1 MVKVI
6 LDIYPVMR
14 AESEAERAALR
25 PLGRNSA
32 RYQETLLGTFDL
44 VQAADD
50 LGLWGVAT
58 IEHHFHS
65 EGYEVSPSPGVLNAY
80 WAAITKQI
88 RVGQLGYVM
97 SAQNPIRVAE
107 ETAILDHM
115 CQGRFFVGFA
125 RGYQDRWTN
134 VIGQHLG
141 TRATHSDGTADD
153 QTNRDLFAENVE
165 IVLKA
170 WTQDS
175 IEHKSRLWE
184 IPYPHEE
191 GIDWWMSRSTRRL
204 GAEGEI
210 GADGRVHRV
219 SVVPAPY
226 QKPHPPVFVPSLG
239 SPASADYCARQGFV
253 YTHVIGGERALE
265 VAPRYVSVAKEAGR
279 DLALGESQAVER
291 FLQIGATGEEAAR
304 SLARFDGDIYKNFYD
319 PLVSLLDPEL
329 ALPPEPTN
337 GDIVAAMQESPM
349 HVNGSVDEVRDE
361 LVAEWRRVPYE
372 YIIVSWHYAQQPKES
387 VIQQL
392 EIFMREIKPALDEL
406 TLYERAAV

>member
-25 PLGRNSA
+25 PLERNSE

-65 EGYEVSPSPGVLNAY
+65 EGYEVSPNPGVLNAY

-134 VIGQHLG
+134 AIGQHLG

-175 IEHKSRLWE
+175 IEHKLRLWE

-204 GAEGEI
+204 GGGGRDRGGRACAPGQRSAGAVPETAPARVRAEP
-210 GADGRVHRV
+210 RQPR
-219 SVVPAPY
+219 
-226 QKPHPPVFVPSLG
+226 LG
-239 SPASADYCARQGFV
+239 GLLRAAGVRIHARDR
-253 YTHVIGGERALE
+253 GGRALE
-265 VAPRYVSVAKEAGR
+265 VAPRYVSVSKEAGR

-329 ALPPEPTN
+329 ALPPEPTS

-349 HVNGSVDEVRDE
+349 HVNGSVDEVRDQ

-406 TLYERAAV
+406 TVYERAAV